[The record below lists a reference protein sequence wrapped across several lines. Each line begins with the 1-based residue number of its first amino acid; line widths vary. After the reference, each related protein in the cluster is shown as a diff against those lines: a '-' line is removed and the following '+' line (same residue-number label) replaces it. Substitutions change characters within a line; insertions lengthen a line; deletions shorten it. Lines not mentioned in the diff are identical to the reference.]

1 MQRIDRVANIET
13 ATRTVQITNESGID
27 VAAAAK
33 LIRLA
38 VTFPCEVSLTKD
50 DRTVN
55 GKSIMG
61 VLMLVVAKGAII
73 TIRAHGERA
82 DEAVTALAQLVADGF
97 EDVER

>member
-1 MQRIDRVANIET
+1 VAIIET
-13 ATRTVQITNESGID
+13 ATRTVQVTSEPGID

-61 VLMLVVAKGAII
+61 VLMLVVAKGSVI

-97 EDVER
+97 AEADR